1 MSITEFF
8 SLFNTIIGIAVL
20 LVAFDSLVLLSD
32 LLFPWIPQQARSV
45 LVKILP
51 WYVVLLAVGGIAG
64 PLTYEYF
71 FSFPP
76 CELCWYNRIFMWPAL
91 ILSLFAVY
99 EKQVAKLS
107 KYILFFATIVTII
120 GVAQVLTQFG
130 VTPSPVPCS
139 ASGGPSCSEIDV
151 LIFNFLT
158 IPMMAVITSASVIV
172 NTLFWR
178 RNQN

>member
-8 SLFNTIIGIAVL
+8 SLFNTLIGIAVL
-20 LVAFDSLVLLSD
+20 LIAFDSLVLISD
-32 LLFPWIPQQARSV
+32 LLFPWIPQNARNV

-51 WYVVLLAVGGIAG
+51 FYFVVLAIGGIAG

-71 FSFPP
+71 FSYPP

-107 KYILFFATIVTII
+107 KYILFFATVVTII
-120 GVAQVLTQFG
+120 GIVHVLTQLG
-130 VTPSPVPCS
+130 ITPSPLPCS
-139 ASGGPSCSEIDV
+139 VSGGSSCSEIDII
-151 LIFNFLT
+151 IFNFLT
-158 IPMMAVITSASVIV
+158 IPMMAVVTSSALIV
-172 NTLFWR
+172 TTLFLKK
-178 RNQN
+178 NQK